1 MNLMS
6 ISSPLKYRSKIMKT
20 KAVMLGSQF
29 VVEHKV
35 YVPRGAVNTSF
46 FNVYK
51 ITSESDSYYQVEPVP
66 LVELQF
72 IRNHL
77 AKARGE
83 AEWSFDFLYNAD
95 VDNTWVAL
103 GITDADKYLRDN
115 AQIFIGIIQTREED
129 YKKKMEVRKQLMA
142 DRRAKK
148 KEEVEAKQKLVVA

>member
-1 MNLMS
+1 MNLTS
-6 ISSPLKYRSKIMKT
+6 TRSPLKYRSKISKA
-20 KAVMLGSQF
+20 KAVMLGSMF

-51 ITSESDSYYQVEPVP
+51 ILSETEAFYQVESIP

-83 AEWSFDFLYNAD
+83 SEWAFDFLYNAD
-95 VDNTWVAL
+95 SDNTWVAL

-115 AQIFIGIIQTREED
+115 AQVFINIIQNREED
-129 YKKKMEVRKQLMA
+129 YKKKMEARVALMA
-142 DRRAKK
+142 ERRAQK
-148 KEEVEAKQKLVVA
+148 KEAESKKLGVA